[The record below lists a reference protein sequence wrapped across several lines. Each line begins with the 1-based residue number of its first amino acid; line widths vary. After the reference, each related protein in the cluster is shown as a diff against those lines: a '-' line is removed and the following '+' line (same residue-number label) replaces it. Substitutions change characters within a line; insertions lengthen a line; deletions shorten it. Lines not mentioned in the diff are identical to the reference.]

1 MSYDEARDRY
11 TKENSLDPSDWISDK
26 IVILFLESELHRG
39 SSKDIREM
47 ERVAGEEHVTLS
59 NLTLTNTVNIQ
70 PRESVLNVVKI
81 KKVFDKYHWQNNYV
95 VIAENRP
102 LQVLLEMKNISDN
115 EIEFTQTDYELQY
128 KLYYE
133 VEIITA
139 QTESYI

>member
-47 ERVAGEEHVTLS
+47 ERVTGEEHVTLS

-133 VEIITA
+133 VEIVA
-139 QTESYI
+139 QSESYI